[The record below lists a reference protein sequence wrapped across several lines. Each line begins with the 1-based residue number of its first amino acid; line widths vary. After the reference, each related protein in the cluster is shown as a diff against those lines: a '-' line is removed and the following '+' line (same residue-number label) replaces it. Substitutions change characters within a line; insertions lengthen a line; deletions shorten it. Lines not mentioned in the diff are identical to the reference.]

1 VLTEPAPTPYLT
13 SFGADGINLELGF
26 WIADAATGTS
36 AVRSAVNRN
45 IWKLFSAHGIAIPFA
60 QREVRIVGNI
70 GNVANVADPVAS
82 RPEPVTMTAAAADP
96 AARAR

>member
-1 VLTEPAPTPYLT
+1 VPRVLTEPAPTPYLT

-45 IWKLFSAHGIAIPFA
+45 IWQLFSAHGISIPFA
-60 QREVRIVGNI
+60 QREVRIVGNVGHI
-70 GNVANVADPVAS
+70 ANVSGIAPQ
-82 RPEPVTMTAAAADP
+82 PVTMTAP
-96 AARAR
+96 AANQADNAL